1 MIKTHPFNK
10 GSKDMKDKGM
20 KGIVL
25 AAALILLVSGCTLS
39 PKYSRPENPVKGP
52 WTAGGEPSPTE
63 GASAKKDE
71 GAAASSLSIA
81 DFLANPKLKA
91 VVDLALKNNRDLKV
105 AALNM
110 ERAAALYRIQ
120 RSALAPHVDGTAK
133 DTVQQ
138 LPDSL
143 SPTGTS
149 SISRRYDLN
158 VGISAY
164 ELDFFGRVR
173 SLKAAALET
182 YLATEQ
188 AKISARLS
196 IAAETASAWLTL
208 AADKERLK
216 LARETLKTQEES
228 CAMIAKRTA
237 VGAASE
243 LALHQAETSVASAR
257 LDVVGYTNK
266 MVQDENALALIV
278 GSTVPADLMPSE
290 LDRVEEEGETLK
302 PVSAGLDS
310 SVLLSRPDVLTAEG
324 KLRAACANIGAARAA
339 FFPRITLT
347 GTFGAASSQLD
358 ELFKGGPAWSFIP
371 QITVPIFDAGNN
383 RANLDAA
390 KIDRDIALAN
400 YEKAIQTAF
409 REVSDALSQNARI
422 DGQLEAQKAL
432 LDATDATYRLSD
444 IRYKGGID
452 SYLNVLDAQRSLYS
466 AQQARIDLR
475 FLKLVNRISL
485 YKALGGGT
493 AVDGKEPE
501 KK

>member
-1 MIKTHPFNK
+1 VIKTHPFNK